1 MKMKENRLPQRLTM
15 YFLGLLIITCGIAI
29 SVKSNFG
36 VTPVSSIPY
45 TMTCVLGMEMGKAT
59 IVFHS
64 LLVGVQILIL
74 RGKFEWKNVLQVLV
88 GIVFGYFTTFFN
100 WGASFLPTPDNIV
113 IRLLMMVA
121 STCCIALGLF
131 FYVPA
136 NIMPLSIEGT
146 MATIA
151 QVTKI
156 EFPKVKIG
164 FDCTMVVISL
174 VSCLIGIGG
183 LGSVGIGTAFGAVF
197 VGVIMGKLNR
207 SKLGEWRNG
216 ILHGKQADV
225 PAAEQMHREGV
236 VVTIS
241 REYGSGGREIGRQ
254 LAQKLGVAYY
264 DMNLIQKVAAESGYS
279 ETYVQEAEQKVSN
292 TMLLNLYSWYTAAT
306 SEQDLP
312 KVEQLYHAEERV
324 IRELAAKGS
333 CVIVG
338 RLANHILRDFDNT
351 FDIFISAD
359 MEAKLDRVMAR
370 DGISREEAEKQIY
383 KVEKERANHCAYFTH
398 EQWGNAKQYDLL
410 LKSNL
415 LGIAGTVDLI
425 ASFLEK
431 MKQPE
436 GVA

>member
-1 MKMKENRLPQRLTM
+1 MREKRLPQRLAM

-29 SVKSNFG
+29 SVKSDLG

-59 IVFHS
+59 ILFHS
-64 LLVGVQILIL
+64 ILVCVQILIL
-74 RGKFEWKNVLQVLV
+74 RRKFDWRNILQVLV
-88 GIVFGYFTTFFN
+88 GVVFGYFTTFFN
-100 WGASFLPTPDNIV
+100 WGASFLPTPEHIV
-113 IRLLMMVA
+113 IRLVMMVI
-121 STCCIALGLF
+121 STCCIAVGIF
-131 FYVPA
+131 FYVPP
-136 NIMPLSIEGT
+136 NIMPLAIEGT
-146 MATIA
+146 MDTISK
-151 QVTKI
+151 VTKI

-174 VSCLIGIGG
+174 VSCLVGIHG

-207 SKLGEWRNG
+207 SPLAEWRNKM
-216 ILHGKQADV
+216 LHGERRKTV
-225 PAAEQMHREGV
+225 SEIPVAEENGF

-254 LAQKLGVAYY
+254 LAEKLGIAYY
-264 DMNLIQKVAAESGYS
+264 DLNLIQKVAAESGYS
-279 ETYVQEAEQKVSN
+279 EAYVQEAEQKVSN

-324 IRELAAKGS
+324 IRELASNGS

-338 RLANHILRDFDNT
+338 RLANHILKDFQNA
-351 FDIFISAD
+351 FHVFISAD
-359 MEAKLDRVMAR
+359 TDAKVKRVMER
-370 DGISREEAEKQIY
+370 DGISREDAEKQIY

-398 EQWGNAKQYDLL
+398 EQWGNAKHYDLM

-415 LGIAGTVDLI
+415 LGIPDTVEMI
-425 ASFLEK
+425 GK
-431 MKQPE
+431 MLNKVYP
-436 GVA
+436 V